1 MDHSEDVTDTKFPF
15 TIFQVLQMI
24 GRAGRPQF
32 DTSATCVIMTTDR
45 QKSRYDL
52 LVGGTQMVESTLHE
66 HLTEHLNAEIV
77 LHTITNVS
85 IAFEWIKSTFL
96 YVSNVRIQ
104 RVM

>member
-1 MDHSEDVTDTKFPF
+1 MKLVSNIQFSLYQ
-15 TIFQVLQMI
+15 ILQMI

-32 DTSATCVIMTTDR
+32 DTSATVVIMTTDR

-52 LVGGTQMVESTLHE
+52 LVGGTQMVESNLHE
-66 HLTEHLNAEIV
+66 HLTEHINAEIV

-96 YVSNVRIQ
+96 YVSSIKYPPTEQ
-104 RVM
+104 LQ

>member
-1 MDHSEDVTDTKFPF
+1 M
-15 TIFQVLQMI
+15 M

-32 DTSATCVIMTTDR
+32 DTSATVVIMTTDR

-52 LVGGTQMVESTLHE
+52 LVGGTQMVESNLHE
-66 HLTEHLNAEIV
+66 HLTEHINAEIV

-96 YVSNVRIQ
+96 YVSTIYFNFAHTRTKELLYGI
-104 RVM
+104 RNCHFRGI